1 MKRKSGQNRS
11 QCLSMLPM
19 AMLLGLVAV
28 SGPVFAQQRLTGED
42 LDIVVDSRWA
52 GTTHGG
58 YLPVRIRARNNAKDR
73 SVTFQVRRT
82 VVSPVTQTIQL
93 QSGATTELTLLVPMI
108 GEMSYGRPELQVW
121 VDGKRIPGLETNFEV
136 RSRLVPWPEPAMLV
150 ISDRKASFE
159 DYDKAVHGFFQ
170 AQPQAS
176 LRRGSYRSV
185 SSESDRQWITP
196 EMLPRTWLA
205 YSGLDIVSVPI
216 STLVAMEADAR
227 QAILGWVETGGTL
240 LETDV
245 GEKAS
250 ESRKLATVLELAQR
264 AAVGDTWRVPTDESR
279 KAALIR
285 NPAMMAHP
293 EGAAAV
299 AVSQAAVLESTNPAP
314 PPAVFELSWPP
325 GDEAFAFRRIQR
337 GRVVAFPGD
346 PLTGT
351 EADWTWFFGALSE
364 TQVGSRWF
372 NWQGRHGMSSRQ
384 GQSDFLDFTVP
395 GVGGVPIAVFLILIT
410 LFSIVIG
417 PVNFV
422 YLKRRGQLYL
432 LVVTVPVIAL
442 VTSVSMIGYAIV
454 SNGLGIKSHTR
465 SITFLDQDQET
476 AVTIARVAMFAGL
489 APSSLDF
496 SRESAVYPVYPHRTE
511 FGGASVDWT
520 DRQVFSNNWIKART
534 PAQFQVVR
542 RFPLR
547 GRISIGSPDD
557 QEQLPV
563 DNGLEWNLRCLFV
576 HDAAG
581 DRYLAQDVMAGRAV
595 TIKKL
600 PPGDLHNQMI
610 PTTKMISDHF
620 VAANGLAGSRE
631 DLRKNRSVET
641 QFSLI
646 EVNRRSFQSWS
657 GFDQMPRRSYMAIID
672 QDPGI
677 ERGCS
682 TSDTGSLHVLIGQ
695 Y

>member
-1 MKRKSGQNRS
+1 MIHKPWQNRFR
-11 QCLSMLPM
+11 CLSMIPT

-52 GTTHGG
+52 GTGHGG
-58 YLPVRIRARNNAKDR
+58 YLPVRIRARNKAKDR
-73 SVTFQVRRT
+73 SVTFQVRGT

-93 QSGATTELTLLVPMI
+93 QSGATTELTVLVPMI
-108 GEMSYGRPELQVW
+108 GEMAYGRPELQVW
-121 VDGKRIPGLETNFEV
+121 VDGKRISGLETNFEV
-136 RSRLVPWPEPAMLV
+136 RGRSAPWPEPAMLV
-150 ISDRKASFE
+150 ISDRKASFD
-159 DYDKAVHGFFQ
+159 DYDKAVHAFFQ

-176 LRRGSYRSV
+176 SNRRSYSRV
-185 SSESDRQWITP
+185 RSESDRQWITP

-216 STLVAMEADAR
+216 STLIAMEADAR

-240 LETDV
+240 LVTDV
-245 GEKAS
+245 GKKAS
-250 ESRKLATVLELAQR
+250 ESRELAAVLELAQR
-264 AAVGDTWRVPTDESR
+264 AAVGDTWRVPTDASR
-279 KAALIR
+279 AAALVR
-285 NPAMMAHP
+285 NPASP
-293 EGAAAV
+293 AAV
-299 AVSQAAVLESTNPAP
+299 V
-314 PPAVFELSWPP
+314 ELSWPL

-346 PLTGT
+346 PMTGT
-351 EADWTWFFGALSE
+351 ESDWAWFFGALSDS
-364 TQVGSRWF
+364 QAGSRWL

-384 GQSDFLDFTVP
+384 GQEDFLGFTVP
-395 GVGGVPIAVFLILIT
+395 GVGGVPIAAFLILIT

-442 VTSVSMIGYAIV
+442 VTSVSMIGYATV
-454 SNGLGIKSHTR
+454 SHGLGIKSHTR
-465 SITFLDQDQET
+465 SITFLDQGQET
-476 AVTIARVAMFAGL
+476 AVTIARVAMFAGM
-489 APSSLDF
+489 APSSLEF
-496 SRESAVYPVYPHRTE
+496 SRESAVYPVYPRRSE

-520 DRQVFSNNWIKART
+520 DRQVFSNNWIKTRT

-557 QEQLPV
+557 QGQLPV

-576 HDAAG
+576 HDASG

-610 PTTKMISDHF
+610 PTTKMVSDHF
-620 VAANGLAGSRE
+620 VSTSGSTGSRGGPRQDFSLE
-631 DLRKNRSVET
+631 N
-641 QFSLI
+641 QFSLL
-646 EVNRRSFQSWS
+646 EVNLRSFQSWS
-657 GFDQMPRRSYMAIID
+657 GFDQMPRRSYMAIIG

-682 TSDTGSLHVLIGQ
+682 TSDTGSLHVLVGQ

>member
-1 MKRKSGQNRS
+1 MMYKSGQNRLR
-11 QCLSMLPM
+11 CLSMIPM

-52 GTTHGG
+52 GTTQGG

-73 SVTFQVRRT
+73 SVTFQVRGAA
-82 VVSPVTQTIQL
+82 VSPVTQTIQL
-93 QSGATTELTLLVPMI
+93 QSGATTELTVLVPMI
-108 GEMSYGRPELQVW
+108 GELKYNRPVLQVS
-121 VDGKRIPGLETNFEV
+121 VDGKRISGLETNFEV
-136 RSRLVPWPEPAMLV
+136 RGRSAPWPEPAMLV
-150 ISDRKASFE
+150 ISDRKGSFD
-159 DYDKAVHGFFQ
+159 DYDKAVHAFFQ
-170 AQPQAS
+170 VQPQS
-176 LRRGSYRSV
+176 FYNRRSYRRV
-185 SSESDRQWITP
+185 TSESDRQWITP

-216 STLVAMEADAR
+216 ATLIAMETDAR

-240 LETDV
+240 LVTDV

-250 ESRKLATVLELAQR
+250 ESRKLAAVLELAQR
-264 AAVGDTWRVPTDESR
+264 AAVGDTWRVPTDASR
-279 KAALIR
+279 KAALVL
-285 NPAMMAHP
+285 NPAMIANP
-293 EGAAAV
+293 DPGTAAVASPATVVKAEKSKSAAAV
-299 AVSQAAVLESTNPAP
+299 V
-314 PPAVFELSWPP
+314 ELSWPS
-325 GDEAFAFRRIQR
+325 GDEAFAFRRIQQ

-346 PLTGT
+346 PMTGT
-351 EADWTWFFGALSE
+351 EADWAWFFGALSGS
-364 TQVGSRWF
+364 QVGSRWL

-384 GQSDFLDFTVP
+384 GQEDFLGFTVP
-395 GVGGVPIAVFLILIT
+395 GVAGVPIAAFLILIT

-442 VTSVSMIGYAIV
+442 VTSVSMIGYATV
-454 SNGLGIKSHTR
+454 SHGLGIKSHTR
-465 SITFLDQDQET
+465 SITFLDQGQET
-476 AVTIARVAMFAGL
+476 AVTIARVAMFAGM
-489 APSSLDF
+489 APSSLEF
-496 SRESAVYPVYPHRTE
+496 SRESAVYPVYPRRSE
-511 FGGASVDWT
+511 FAGASVDWT
-520 DRQVFSNNWIKART
+520 DRQVFSNSWIKTRT

-557 QEQLPV
+557 QGQLPV

-576 HDAAG
+576 HDASG

-610 PTTKMISDHF
+610 PTTKMVSDHF
-620 VAANGLAGSRE
+620 VSTSGPTGSRGGPRE
-631 DLRKNRSVET
+631 DFSLEN
-641 QFSLI
+641 QFSLL
-646 EVNRRSFQSWS
+646 EVNLRSFQSWS

-682 TSDTGSLHVLIGQ
+682 TSDTGSLHVLVGR

>member
-1 MKRKSGQNRS
+1 MIHKPWQNRFR
-11 QCLSMLPM
+11 CLSMIPT

-52 GTTHGG
+52 GTGHGG
-58 YLPVRIRARNNAKDR
+58 YLPVRIRARNKAKDR
-73 SVTFQVRRT
+73 SVTFQVRGT

-93 QSGATTELTLLVPMI
+93 QSGATTELTVLVPMI
-108 GEMSYGRPELQVW
+108 GEMAYGRPVLQVS
-121 VDGKRIPGLETNFEV
+121 VDGKRISGLETNFEV
-136 RSRLVPWPEPAMLV
+136 RGRSAPWPEPAMLV
-150 ISDRKASFE
+150 ISDRKASFD
-159 DYDKAVHGFFQ
+159 DYDKAVHAFFQ

-176 LRRGSYRSV
+176 SNRRSYSRV
-185 SSESDRQWITP
+185 RSESDRQWITP

-216 STLVAMEADAR
+216 STLIAMEADAR

-240 LETDV
+240 LVTDV
-245 GEKAS
+245 GKKAS
-250 ESRKLATVLELAQR
+250 ESRELAAVLELAQR
-264 AAVGDTWRVPTDESR
+264 AAVGDTWRVPTDASR
-279 KAALIR
+279 AAALVR
-285 NPAMMAHP
+285 NPASP
-293 EGAAAV
+293 AAV
-299 AVSQAAVLESTNPAP
+299 V
-314 PPAVFELSWPP
+314 ELSWPL

-346 PLTGT
+346 PMTGT
-351 EADWTWFFGALSE
+351 ESDWAWFFGALSDS
-364 TQVGSRWF
+364 QAGSRWL

-384 GQSDFLDFTVP
+384 GQEDFLGFTVP
-395 GVGGVPIAVFLILIT
+395 GVGGVPIAAFLILIT

-442 VTSVSMIGYAIV
+442 VTSVSMIGYATV
-454 SNGLGIKSHTR
+454 SHGLGIKSHTR
-465 SITFLDQDQET
+465 SITFLDQGQET
-476 AVTIARVAMFAGL
+476 AVTIARVAMFAGM
-489 APSSLDF
+489 APSSLEF
-496 SRESAVYPVYPHRTE
+496 SRESAVYPVYPRRSE

-520 DRQVFSNNWIKART
+520 DRQVFSNNWIKTRT

-557 QEQLPV
+557 QGQLPV

-576 HDAAG
+576 HDASG

-610 PTTKMISDHF
+610 PTTKMVSDHF
-620 VAANGLAGSRE
+620 VSTSGSTGSRGGPRQDFSLE
-631 DLRKNRSVET
+631 N
-641 QFSLI
+641 QFSLL
-646 EVNRRSFQSWS
+646 EVNLRSFQSWS